1 MLINVVLAVPRTT
14 FTFSPIHAAYHLYPS
29 FFIEINSE
37 YGGAKGLITAMS
49 ADADTQK
56 TARTFHRI
64 LNQPKVNA
72 GNKSRTEKDVEEG
85 IKKIRRLILV
95 EGIPH
100 TIVSP

>member
-1 MLINVVLAVPRTT
+1 
-14 FTFSPIHAAYHLYPS
+14 
-29 FFIEINSE
+29 
-37 YGGAKGLITAMS
+37 MS

-100 TIVSP
+100 TIVSLNSVYIERY